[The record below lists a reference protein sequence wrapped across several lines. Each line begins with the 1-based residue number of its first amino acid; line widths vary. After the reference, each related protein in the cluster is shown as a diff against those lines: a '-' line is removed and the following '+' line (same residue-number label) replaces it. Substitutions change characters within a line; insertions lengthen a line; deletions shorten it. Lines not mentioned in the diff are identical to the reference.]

1 MRKNIQKATAERS
14 FLHGISNLSGAQKD
28 ELMDQVKQQIAVA
41 NAQELLT
48 KMTEKCFKKC
58 ISKPGTSLDSSEQ
71 KCIAMC
77 MDRYMDSWNLV
88 SKAYSMRIQR
98 ERNH

>member
-1 MRKNIQKATAERS
+1 MDNLS
-14 FLHGISNLSGAQKD
+14 SLSGAQKD

-71 KCIAMC
+71 KCVAMC
-77 MDRYMDSWNLV
+77 MDRYMDSWNLI
-88 SKAYSMRIQR
+88 SKAYSMRIQK
-98 ERNH
+98 ERGRM

>member
-1 MRKNIQKATAERS
+1 MDS
-14 FLHGISNLSGAQKD
+14 LSGGLTSSQKD

-58 ISKPGTSLDSSEQ
+58 IAKPGTSLDSSEQ

-88 SKAYSMRIQR
+88 SKTYSLRIQK
-98 ERNH
+98 ERSIM

>member
-1 MRKNIQKATAERS
+1 MES
-14 FLHGISNLSGAQKD
+14 LSGQLTSAQKD
-28 ELMDQVKQQIAVA
+28 ELMEQVKTQIAVA

-71 KCIAMC
+71 KCVAMC
-77 MDRYMDSWNLV
+77 MDRYMDAWNLV
-88 SKAYSMRIQR
+88 SRAYSNRIQR
-98 ERNH
+98 ERQRM

>member
-1 MRKNIQKATAERS
+1 MTS
-14 FLHGISNLSGAQKD
+14 LSNSEKQ
-28 ELMDQVKQQIAVA
+28 ELIDQVKQQLAVA

-58 ISKPGTSLDSSEQ
+58 IAKPGISLDSSEQ
-71 KCIAMC
+71 KCISMC

-88 SKAYSMRIQR
+88 SRTYSNRLQR
-98 ERNH
+98 EQNKI

>member
-1 MRKNIQKATAERS
+1 M
-14 FLHGISNLSGAQKD
+14 SGNKLTEAQKE

-48 KMTEKCFKKC
+48 KMSEKCFRKC
-58 ISKPGTSLDSSEQ
+58 INKPGSSLDSSEQ

-88 SKAYSMRIQR
+88 SRTYSNRLQR
-98 ERNH
+98 ERHRI

>member
-1 MRKNIQKATAERS
+1 MDNLS
-14 FLHGISNLSGAQKD
+14 SLSGAQKD

-77 MDRYMDSWNLV
+77 MDRYMDSWNLI

-98 ERNH
+98 ERSRM

>member
-1 MRKNIQKATAERS
+1 MDS
-14 FLHGISNLSGAQKD
+14 LPPGLSNAQKD

-58 ISKPGTSLDSSEQ
+58 IIKPGTSLDNAEQ

-88 SKAYSMRIQR
+88 SRTYGVRIQK
-98 ERNH
+98 ERNRMP

>member
-1 MRKNIQKATAERS
+1 MES
-14 FLHGISNLSGAQKD
+14 LSGQLTSAQKD
-28 ELMDQVKQQIAVA
+28 ELMEQVKTQIAVA

-71 KCIAMC
+71 KCVAMC
-77 MDRYMDSWNLV
+77 MDRYMDTWNLV
-88 SKAYSMRIQR
+88 SRAYSNRIQR
-98 ERNH
+98 ERQRM

>member
-1 MRKNIQKATAERS
+1 MD
-14 FLHGISNLSGAQKD
+14 NLSSLSGVQKD

-77 MDRYMDSWNLV
+77 MDRYMDSWNLI
-88 SKAYSMRIQR
+88 SKAYSTRIQR
-98 ERNH
+98 ERSRM